1 MHTLIKLV
9 AETFILIPVALISYE
24 FFVLKP
30 SLRRA
35 FLLKLAGAAVLS
47 LLLSR
52 IASHFIHDPRP
63 FVAGHFT
70 PLIPHGADNGFPSD
84 HTLFASFMAWL
95 LLTYSRKLGIIALT
109 VTALM
114 GLARMAAG
122 VHHSWDILGSFAITW
137 VSVLVVSRLYVWYAA
152 NHK

>member
-1 MHTLIKLV
+1 
-9 AETFILIPVALISYE
+9 
-24 FFVLKP
+24 
-30 SLRRA
+30 
-35 FLLKLAGAAVLS
+35 
-47 LLLSR
+47 
-52 IASHFIHDPRP
+52 
-63 FVAGHFT
+63 
-70 PLIPHGADNGFPSD
+70 
-84 HTLFASFMAWL
+84 MAWL